1 MYEDE
6 NLLTIRDLFVKYK
19 SYWYTY
25 HVLDGV
31 SMNVKLGEKV
41 GLIGESGAGK
51 TTLLKS
57 ILRVLPPQ
65 GKITGGEI
73 LYRDVSLLNCSK
85 QQLLEIRRRKI
96 GMIFQDPL
104 AALNPV
110 FKVKEQMLDILKY
123 VYEDSNMKKQDL
135 ESIALDLLRD
145 TLIPDPER
153 VLNSYPFE
161 LSGGMRQRV
170 VIAMALASAKELLLA
185 DEPTTNI
192 DVTIQAQ
199 ILKLIRDLVE
209 KKGLSMVL
217 VSHALGMIRNMTDR
231 IYVIYGGNIVE
242 EAPTSK
248 LFEDPLHP
256 YTRLLIDSAPKI
268 LSGRLGEGIKG
279 NPVDY
284 RDPPTGCRFHPRC
297 PFADQEVC
305 RKIKPR
311 LIKVDKDRY
320 VSCHLY
326 GDGIQYGKSNTN
338 IG

>member
-1 MYEDE
+1 MYDNSQ
-6 NLLTIRDLFVKYK
+6 NLLRVKDLFVKYR
-19 SYWYTY
+19 SYWYVY

-31 SMNVKLGEKV
+31 SINIRLGEKV

-65 GKITGGEI
+65 GKITSGEI
-73 LYRDVSLLNCSK
+73 FYRDVNLLKCSK
-85 QQLLEIRRRKI
+85 QQLLEIRRRKV

-110 FKVKEQMLDILKY
+110 FKIKEQMLDILKY
-123 VYEDSNMKKQDL
+123 AHEDSNANKRDL
-135 ESIALDLLRD
+135 ESVALDLLRD

-170 VIAMALASAKELLLA
+170 VIAMALASARELLLA

-199 ILKLIRDLVE
+199 ILKLIMDLVE
-209 KKGLSMVL
+209 KKGLSMLL
-217 VSHALGMIRNMTDR
+217 VSHALGMVRNMTDR
-231 IYVIYGGNIVE
+231 VYVIYGGNIVE

-248 LFEDPLHP
+248 LFKDPLHP

-268 LSGRLGEGIKG
+268 LSGTLGEGIKG

-284 RDPPTGCRFHPRC
+284 RYPPSGCRFHPRC
-297 PFADQEVC
+297 PFGDKEIC
-305 RKIKPR
+305 RSVKPTV
-311 LIKVDKDRY
+311 IEVDKDRY

-326 GDGIQYGKSNTN
+326 GNGM
-338 IG
+338 

>member
-1 MYEDE
+1 MVFEKYSRVNRPMHGDGA
-6 NLLTIRDLFVKYK
+6 LLTVKNLCVNYK
-19 SYWYTY
+19 SYWYVY

-31 SMNVKLGEKV
+31 SIDVKLGEKV

-65 GKITGGEI
+65 GKITSGEI
-73 LYRDVSLLNCSK
+73 LYRGIDLLKCDAH
-85 QQLLEIRRRKI
+85 QLLEIRRRKI

-104 AALNPV
+104 AALNPL

-123 VYEDSNMKKQDL
+123 TYETSDMKKREL
-135 ESIALDLLRD
+135 ENIALDLLRD
-145 TLIPDPER
+145 TLIPDSER

-170 VIAMALASAKELLLA
+170 VIAMALASASELLLA

-199 ILKLIRDLVE
+199 ILKLISDLVK

-217 VSHALGMIRNMTDR
+217 VSHALGMVRKMTDKV
-231 IYVIYGGNIVE
+231 YVIYGGNIVE

-248 LFEDPLHP
+248 LFENPLHP
-256 YTRLLIDSAPKI
+256 YTRLLIDNAPKI
-268 LSGRLGEGIKG
+268 LSGMLGWGIKG

-284 RDPPTGCRFHPRC
+284 RFPPSGCRFHPRC
-297 PFADQEVC
+297 PFGDQEICKSV
-305 RKIKPR
+305 KPP
-311 LIKVDKDRY
+311 LIKEDRDRY
-320 VSCHLY
+320 VACHLY
-326 GDGIQYGKSNTN
+326 GG
-338 IG
+338 

>member
-1 MYEDE
+1 MVFEKYSRVNRPMHGDGA
-6 NLLTIRDLFVKYK
+6 LLTVKNLCVNYK
-19 SYWYTY
+19 SYWYVY

-31 SMNVKLGEKV
+31 SIDVKLGEKV

-65 GKITGGEI
+65 GKITSGEI
-73 LYRDVSLLNCSK
+73 LYRGIDLLKCDAR
-85 QQLLEIRRRKI
+85 QLLEIRRRKI

-104 AALNPV
+104 AALNPL

-123 VYEDSNMKKQDL
+123 TYENSDMKKRDL
-135 ESIALDLLRD
+135 ENIALDLLRD
-145 TLIPDPER
+145 TLIPDSER

-170 VIAMALASAKELLLA
+170 VIAMALASASELLLA

-199 ILKLIRDLVE
+199 ILKLISDLVK

-217 VSHALGMIRNMTDR
+217 VSHALGMVRKMTDKV
-231 IYVIYGGNIVE
+231 YVIYGGNIVE

-248 LFEDPLHP
+248 LFENPLHP
-256 YTRLLIDSAPKI
+256 YTRLLIDNAPKI
-268 LSGRLGEGIKG
+268 LSGMLGEGIKG

-284 RDPPTGCRFHPRC
+284 RFPPSGCRFHPRC
-297 PFADQEVC
+297 PFGDQEICKSV
-305 RKIKPR
+305 KPP
-311 LIKVDKDRY
+311 LIKADKDRY
-320 VSCHLY
+320 VACHLY
-326 GDGIQYGKSNTN
+326 GG
-338 IG
+338 